1 MRKKLLT
8 LTILPLLVLSM
19 LGALSLNTVKVSA
32 PVSPVVK
39 IDPGSITEPYKGI
52 GETFTVTVYTD
63 YSGGNI
69 SGYEFTL
76 TFNPVVLDI
85 TGVSNGGLIVN
96 NSITSAVFKLG
107 TWDNEEGKLSLT
119 SAFFSFYAPPADV
132 TNGPGIL
139 ATVSFIVVGWGDSDL
154 TLGPETKLIGVKY
167 LTGEKYNI
175 IDDHTPD
182 IGHILRGYFA
192 NTLPI
197 HDVAVTSVSPS
208 SSLVYSGQP
217 VTVTVNVANQGNV
230 AEKFDVTAYY
240 GTLTIDTKTVTL
252 AAATSQPLVFNW
264 NTTPARGNITVSAEA
279 SVVGTT
285 VVPETDLNDN
295 QLDDGIVEVKPP
307 IIAVEPREI
316 YNFTIEEGE
325 YIVINITIT
334 DAYDLYKAIFNVT
347 WNGEY
352 LKFFSITQGDFL
364 EGVTTAF
371 NYVATPH
378 NETRTMGV
386 FVNYTRTGAVP
397 GVTGSGLLATLTLE
411 VFALGGTN
419 LDLDPPPPWWTTEWK
434 TTPVVH
440 GGKFV
445 NLIDVRAIDLTLD
458 NLTAYP
464 TWSVP
469 LSMSYTTSNVGFD
482 TEVVNCTI
490 YANQTVA
497 ALDVHSVG
505 GKTAPTYPAY
515 WDLSSVAWGM
525 YEMKLNTVCDGDLKP
540 LNDNFTA
547 PAMVKIKIPGD
558 IDGDADVDWQ
568 DFGDFATAYGRK
580 GPPQVPTP
588 DPLYNPQA
596 DFDWDGDV
604 DWVDFGTFA
613 THYGTTTT
621 AYPPDP

>member
-1 MRKKLLT
+1 
-8 LTILPLLVLSM
+8 M

-69 SGYEFTL
+69 SSYEFTL
-76 TFNPVVLDI
+76 TFNPVVLNI

-167 LTGEKYNI
+167 LTGEKFNI
-175 IDDHTPD
+175 IDDNTPD
-182 IGHILRGYFA
+182 VGHILHGYFA
-192 NTLPI
+192 NTFPI

-230 AEKFDVTAYY
+230 TEEFDVTAYY
-240 GTLTIDTKTVTL
+240 GTVPIDTKTVTL
-252 AAATSQPLVFNW
+252 AGATSQLLIFNW
-264 NTTPARGNITVSAEA
+264 NTTPARGNLTVSAEA

-378 NETRTMGV
+378 NETKTMGV

-434 TTPVVH
+434 TMPIVK

-445 NLIDVRAIDLTLD
+445 NLIDVRAIKLALI
-458 NLTAYP
+458 NYTAYP

-469 LSMSYTTSNVGFD
+469 LKIKYATSNVGFD
-482 TEVVNCTI
+482 TAVVNCSA
-490 YANQTVA
+490 YANDTLAVSENR
-497 ALDVHSVG
+497 VVG
-505 GKTAPTYPAY
+505 GKTAPEYPMY
-515 WDLSSVAWGM
+515 WNLAGM
-525 YEMKLNTVCDGDLKP
+525 SPGNYTMKLDVSTPGDLKP
-540 LNDNFTA
+540 LNDVLINGT
-547 PAMVKIKIPGD
+547 VTLRIPGD
-558 IDGDADVDWQ
+558 IDGDWDVDPF
-568 DFGDFATAYGRK
+568 DFSAFRVAYGSK
-580 GPPQVPTP
+580 GPPQVPTK
-588 DPLYNPQA
+588 DPNYDVWA
-596 DFDWDGDV
+596 DFEWDGDV
-604 DWVDFGTFA
+604 DPFDFSTFRVN
-613 THYGTTTT
+613 YGT
-621 AYPPDP
+621 DLS